1 MNREEK
7 MECTGRDCG
16 GKEIKGIT
24 CDVRNCVYHD
34 TKNCCMAG
42 HIAVGPS
49 HASTSSETVCA
60 TFKPKDN

>member
-1 MNREEK
+1 MNNDK
-7 MECTGRDCG
+7 NCKSGECV

-34 TKNCCMAG
+34 SENCCMAG

-49 HASTSSETVCA
+49 YATTSQDTVCA
-60 TFKPKDN
+60 TFKQKKDI